1 MIAWLALGAIG
12 LFLLWLGARAFVS
25 ADPKALAKGLR
36 IGGAIASGGLAVF
49 FLLRGRIDMAMMLG
63 ALGAAAMG
71 YLPWRLLPF
80 GRLFGGG
87 TGSGWSRAKTG
98 GFGDA
103 GTGGGSSGQTSQVET
118 AWLRM
123 QLDHGS
129 GRMTGTV
136 LQGRFAGR
144 TLAALD
150 FTDLLILLRE
160 CDSQSAALL
169 ETWLDRNV
177 GPDWR
182 EQASAAGAGAG
193 SAAAGGMTRDQAW
206 EILGL
211 SPGASPAEIR
221 AAHRRL
227 MKSAHPDQGGS
238 TWLAA
243 QINRAKDL
251 LLDQ

>member
-1 MIAWLALGAIG
+1 MIAWLALGVIG
-12 LFLLWLGARAFVS
+12 LFLLWLGARAFVG

-63 ALGAAAMG
+63 ALGAAALG

-103 GTGGGSSGQTSQVET
+103 GTGSSSQTSQVET

-123 QLDHGS
+123 SLDHGS
-129 GRMTGTV
+129 GQMTGTV

-144 TLAALD
+144 SLAALE
-150 FTDLLILLRE
+150 FAEVLTLLRE
-160 CDSQSAALL
+160 CDNQSAALL

-182 EQASAAGAGAG
+182 EQASAAGPGAG
-193 SAAAGGMTRDQAW
+193 SAGGGSITRDQAW

-251 LLDQ
+251 LLGQ